1 MKLHIQSIH
10 FDADKKLIEYIQKKI
25 DKLETFFDR
34 IIDGEVF
41 LRVDK
46 DSHQENKIMEVKIN
60 IPGHVLFVKERSRSF
75 EAAADEAL
83 EALKAQVKKHKE
95 KVAEQV

>member
-1 MKLHIQSIH
+1 MKLNIQSIH
-10 FDADKKLIEYIQKKI
+10 FDADKKLIDYIQKKI
-25 DKLETFFDR
+25 DKLETFYDR

-41 LRVDK
+41 LKVDK
-46 DSHQENKIMEVKIN
+46 DSHQENKILEVKIN
-60 IPGHVLFVKERSRSF
+60 IPGHNLFVKERSRSF

>member
-10 FDADKKLIEYIQKKI
+10 FDADQKLIDYIQKKI
-25 DKLETFFDR
+25 DKLDTFYDR

-60 IPGHVLFVKERSRSF
+60 IPGHNLFVKERSRTF

-95 KVAEQV
+95 KFAEHV